1 MPLTKEQIIE
11 IQTAAAFNQRRR
23 AKEYEEQKALKKEV
37 AEALAKAKPAV
48 KAEAKESDKKG
59 K

>member
-1 MPLTKEQIIE
+1 MPLTKELIIE

-23 AKEYEEQKALKKEV
+23 AKEYEEQQALKKEV
-37 AEALAKAKPAV
+37 AAALEAAKP
-48 KAEAKESDKKG
+48 AKESDKKG